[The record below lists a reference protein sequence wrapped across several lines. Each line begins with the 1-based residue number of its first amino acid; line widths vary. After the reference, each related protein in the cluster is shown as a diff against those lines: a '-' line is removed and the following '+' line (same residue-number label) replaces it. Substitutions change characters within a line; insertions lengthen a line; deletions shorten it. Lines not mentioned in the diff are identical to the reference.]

1 MIGVVLS
8 VFGIYFAVGSNS
20 FMVPIFELFW
30 YLMSMKVLEN
40 ERGRRWA
47 NALIGWKNGITKSA

>member
-1 MIGVVLS
+1 MIP
-8 VFGIYFAVGSNS
+8 
-20 FMVPIFELFW
+20 MFELLW

-47 NALIGWKNGITKSA
+47 NALAGSTKVA

>member
-1 MIGVVLS
+1 MSI
-8 VFGIYFAVGSNS
+8 FGIYLAVGASS
-20 FMVPIFELFW
+20 FMIPIFELTW

-47 NALIGWKNGITKSA
+47 TALTGPTKVA